1 MRRANVSDPAFT
13 YDADDP
19 EGFRSGYARLGPD
32 LGAKAT
38 GTTVYDLPPGQA
50 LCPYH
55 YEYGEEEWVLV
66 LDGRPTMRTPEGT
79 ERLEPFDVVFFPT
92 GPAGAHQ
99 LRNDTD
105 GPVRVLMWSNVVYP
119 TATAYTDSDKV
130 GVWTGD
136 KAEDVM
142 VVRSSKVDYFHGESG

>member
-1 MRRANVSDPAFT
+1 MRRVNVSDPAFT

-66 LDGRPTMRTPEGT
+66 LDGRSRRHPR
-79 ERLEPFDVVFFPT
+79 DV
-92 GPAGAHQ
+92 
-99 LRNDTD
+99 
-105 GPVRVLMWSNVVYP
+105 
-119 TATAYTDSDKV
+119 
-130 GVWTGD
+130 
-136 KAEDVM
+136 
-142 VVRSSKVDYFHGESG
+142 FHE